1 MNRRATLISRRCEL
15 AIAVSALILTLAIP
29 TIAGAQTTESTDAAL
44 KTVLL
49 FKSSL
54 DQDSITT
61 MCGLMAEE
69 DASGPL
75 KRLHYEKMQSSLSE
89 LVKLWQYA
97 QFTYGE
103 ANINTSKTPYRAV
116 VRVSA
121 SQLRQDITFTLL
133 KFGTGWYISDIEIY
147 FK

>member
-1 MNRRATLISRRCEL
+1 MPTTVL
-15 AIAVSALILTLAIP
+15 ASVAILSLAMPTSAV
-29 TIAGAQTTESTDAAL
+29 AQTTESTDAVL
-44 KTVLL
+44 KTVQL

-54 DQDSITT
+54 DQDSVTT

-69 DASGPL
+69 DGSGPL

-89 LVKLWQYA
+89 LIKLWQYA
-97 QFTYGE
+97 SFTYTE
-103 ANINTSKTPYRAV
+103 PDINTSKMPYRAV
-116 VRVSA
+116 VRVGA
-121 SQLRQDITFTLL
+121 SQLKQDITFTLL